1 VAAEGILGGP
11 AVEAGGL
18 RALGFRGGTTG
29 EAEGGSGS
37 LVLTQPVLA
46 AERTDSLSAASYQAE
61 RKGSWKTMTITLAA
75 FIITVLASLS
85 VGVLMLKR
93 SSRNDSWLLKIESE
107 RRNPPRD

>member
-1 VAAEGILGGP
+1 
-11 AVEAGGL
+11 
-18 RALGFRGGTTG
+18 
-29 EAEGGSGS
+29 
-37 LVLTQPVLA
+37 
-46 AERTDSLSAASYQAE
+46 
-61 RKGSWKTMTITLAA
+61 MTITLAA